1 MNFKDYSLVYR
12 LENLMNYL
20 WFLNELLSM
29 LSKVVLLRLRFF
41 EKINQTFKAS
51 KV

>member
-1 MNFKDYSLVYR
+1 MNFKDYSLIYR

-29 LSKVVLLRLRFF
+29 LI
-41 EKINQTFKAS
+41 KICIIKIRILQKNQSNF
-51 KV
+51 